1 MNESIA
7 QPRGRRLRLR
17 DERRKESETEVLAWY
32 ERQTHVVKCSRPD
45 RSPESVAE
53 PGPEQPREAPP
64 LDRGRA

>member
-32 ERQTHVVKCSRPD
+32 ERQTHVVKCSRPA
-45 RSPESVAE
+45 RSPEPEVASD
-53 PGPEQPREAPP
+53 PEQPREAPP